1 MNTFATVL
9 FAMVICSRLAFA
21 EWEAKFVPKNT
32 GVDADRYVL
41 IYQPDADRG
50 TKSIA
55 ESLVTLS
62 SAGHLTSLQ
71 MLTIHKLLEDATFQR
86 ELFEQMERIAPEE
99 LKAARRSAGNMH
111 NPRMTALYTGFSQA
125 VMATPT
131 VTALNQALGKH
142 RMKIVR
148 PSFEKLELHKKNQ
161 VGTFACF
168 LWLTVAPESAPRT
181 EKP

>member
-1 MNTFATVL
+1 MNTFGTVL
-9 FAMVICSRLAFA
+9 FAMAVCGRLAFA
-21 EWEAKFVPKNT
+21 GWETNVVPKLP
-32 GVDADRYVL
+32 GVVGDRYL
-41 IYQPDADRG
+41 MIYQSDADRG

-55 ESLVTLS
+55 RSIETLS
-62 SAGHLTSLQ
+62 SAGHLSSLQ
-71 MLTIHKLLEDATFQR
+71 MLTIHQLVEDATFQR
-86 ELFEQMERIAPEE
+86 EVFEQMERIAPEK

-111 NPRMTALYTGFSQA
+111 NPKMTALHTCFSQA

-148 PSFEKLELHKKNQ
+148 PSFEKLELHKKDQ
-161 VGTFACF
+161 AETFRCF
-168 LWLTVAPESAPRT
+168 LWLTVEPASAPTT

>member
-1 MNTFATVL
+1 MNTFRSVL
-9 FAMVICSRLAFA
+9 LAMVVCSRLASA
-21 EWEAKFVPKNT
+21 GWETNVVPKLT
-32 GVDADRYVL
+32 RVDGDRYVM

-50 TKSIA
+50 NKAFARSI
-55 ESLVTLS
+55 ETLS
-62 SAGHLTSLQ
+62 SAGHLSSLQ
-71 MLTIHKLLEDATFQR
+71 TLTIHKLVEDATFQR
-86 ELFEQMERIAPEE
+86 EVFEQMERIAPEK

-111 NPRMTALYTGFSQA
+111 NPKMTALHECFSQA

-148 PSFEKLELHKKNQ
+148 PSFEKLELHKKGQ
-161 VGTFACF
+161 KETFRCF
-168 LWLTVAPESAPRT
+168 LWLTVQPESAPTT